1 MKKILFALL
10 FAGACANLFGQLN
23 MTLLDQIDYPQ
34 ELSNIWGYIDPEDS
48 TEYAAVGTATGVSV
62 VDLTDPTNV
71 QEIAFL
77 PDLTSTWREVKSF
90 GHYIYSVTEAG
101 GGVQV
106 INMTDPSNVT
116 FTHWAPNIPGLGT
129 LNTIHSITMDEFGF
143 MYLNGSN
150 LNAGGVIIADVSADD
165 GNPVYVG
172 KLPAIY
178 CHDSY
183 ARNNIIYTSDIY
195 EGDFNVYDI
204 ADKANPVL
212 LATQQTPY
220 SFTHN
225 TWLSDDGK
233 TIFTTD
239 EKANAPV
246 GVYDISDLNNIV
258 ELDQFRPAAT
268 LGLGTIPHNVHVW
281 NDWVVTSYYT
291 NGTIVID
298 GSRPE
303 NMIEVGYFDSF
314 VSNTAGF
321 FGVWGVYPYF
331 PSGLVIASD
340 IQNGLLVYDVNYV
353 RACWLE
359 GEVTDAVT
367 GQPVPGASVH
377 IASSQPNEATS
388 SLNGTYK
395 TGQAL
400 PGVFDVTFSANG
412 YVSLTTSASLEN
424 GVLTILDVQLQP
436 LPTLSFS
443 GQTVRALDGT
453 PIASAK
459 ILLKNAENQFA
470 TQSDVNGNFLL
481 PAVFAGNYELI
492 VGAWGYITEKIDL
505 DVNSGTIPPVVA
517 LEYGYYDDFSFDFNW
532 TTIDNAPR
540 GVWELG
546 EPAGTVNGNNF
557 SNPDLDLPNDFSD
570 QCYVTG
576 NGGGEP
582 GEWDLDNGTV
592 TLISP
597 VMDLT
602 LYNSP
607 KVKYSTWFYN
617 AGGQGTPN
625 DSLVVKISN
634 GSTTVTLETITQS
647 AGQWKPESQFELVD
661 LLPITSTMTVSFTAY
676 DLNPQH
682 LVEAAVDGFHV
693 DETAAYPIFTSDVIS
708 GCAPVTIQFFDSSD
722 TTFLWNWTFEGG
734 TPATSTAQNPVV
746 TYATPGVYDVT
757 LTAITQTASTFTVE
771 RLNYIAISGPPT
783 ADFSSAT
790 IGNSNSVIFTNNSS
804 NAISYFWDFGDGST
818 STEANPTHVFA
829 TPGEYEVTL
838 DAINDCGFTEFTQTT
853 IVGVLG
859 ADFLAETNYSL
870 IASPNPFGQEL
881 SLSYV
886 LPEGQTKAN
895 LLVFNVF
902 GENIGQAAIT
912 ANAGSLRLENQF
924 SSNGVYFLRLQ
935 VDGKMSKA
943 LRVVKL

>member
-23 MTLLDQIDYPQ
+23 MTLLDQIDYTQ
-34 ELSNIWGYIDPEDS
+34 ELNDIWGWVDPDDG
-48 TEYAAVGTATGVSV
+48 TEYAIVGTVTGVSV
-62 VDLTDPTNV
+62 VSLADPNNVVEVAFLPGANSTWRDIKTWGNYAYVTNETSGGLMVIDLTD
-71 QEIAFL
+71 
-77 PDLTSTWREVKSF
+77 
-90 GHYIYSVTEAG
+90 
-101 GGVQV
+101 
-106 INMTDPSNVT
+106 
-116 FTHWAPNIPGLGT
+116 APNNITATDWTPSLPGLGT
-129 LNTIHSITMDEFGF
+129 YNSSHNLYIDEFG
-143 MYLNGSN
+143 YCYI
-150 LNAGGVIIADVSADD
+150 AGANVNQGGMLIVDVFTTPGMPQFVVAAPAVYSHD
-165 GNPVYVG
+165 VYV
-172 KLPAIY
+172 
-178 CHDSY
+178 
-183 ARNNIIYTSDIY
+183 RNNLMYSSEIY
-195 EGDFNVYDI
+195 EGNLTVYDVTNKNSI
-204 ADKANPVL
+204 VTL
-212 LATQQTPY
+212 GQQETPY
-220 SFTHN
+220 QFTHN
-225 TWLSDDGK
+225 AWLNDAGDVV
-233 TIFTTD
+233 FTTD
-239 EKANAPV
+239 EKANAPIAA
-246 GVYDISDLNNIV
+246 YDVSDLSDIQ
-258 ELDQFRPAAT
+258 ELDQFRPIQT
-268 LGLGTIPHNVHVW
+268 LGMNVIPHNVHVW
-281 NDWVVTSYYT
+281 NDWLIISYYT
-291 NGTIVID
+291 D
-298 GSRPE
+298 GGIIADASRP
-303 NMIEVGYFDSF
+303 NNIIEVGNWDSF
-314 VSNTAGF
+314 LGGNGGF
-321 FGVWGVYPYF
+321 DGAWGAYPF
-331 PSGLVIASD
+331 LPSGLVLLSD
-340 IQNGLLVYDVNYV
+340 ISNGLFVCGANYV

-367 GQPVPGASVH
+367 GLPVPGASVH
-377 IASSQPNEATS
+377 IASSQANSASS
-388 SLNGTYK
+388 SLDGTYK

-412 YVSLTTSASLEN
+412 YVSLTTSATLEN

-505 DVNSGTIPPVVA
+505 DINSGTIPPVVA

-546 EPAGTVNGNNF
+546 EPVGTVNGNNF

-582 GEWDLDNGTV
+582 GEWDLDNGSV

-708 GCAPVTIQFFDSSD
+708 GCAPATIQFFDSSD

-771 RLNYIAISGPPT
+771 RPNYIAISGPPT
-783 ADFSSAT
+783 ADFSSVLN
-790 IGNSNSVIFTNNSS
+790 GNSASFTNNSS
-804 NAISYFWDFGDGST
+804 NATSYQWDFGDGGT
-818 STEANPTHVFA
+818 STDANPTHVFA
-829 TPGEYEVTL
+829 APGQYEVTL
-838 DAINDCGFTEFTQTT
+838 EATNACGFTVSTQSVT
-853 IVGVLG
+853 VEVSG
-859 ADFLAETNYSL
+859 ADYLDETGNSL
-870 IASPNPFGQEL
+870 TASPNPFGQNL
-881 SLSYV
+881 TVSYI
-886 LPEGQTKAN
+886 LPEGKTNAN
-895 LLVFNVF
+895 LLIFNIL
-902 GENIGQAAIT
+902 GEKIGQTAIS
-912 ANAGSLRLENQF
+912 ANAGNLSLNNQF
-924 SSNGVYFLRLQ
+924 SNSGVYFLRLQ